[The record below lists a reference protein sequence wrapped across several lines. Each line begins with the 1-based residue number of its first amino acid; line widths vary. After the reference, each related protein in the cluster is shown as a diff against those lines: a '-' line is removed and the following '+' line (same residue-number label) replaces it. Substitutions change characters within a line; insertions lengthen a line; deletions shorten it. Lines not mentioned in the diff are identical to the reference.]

1 MKKETLTTIAQR
13 TGLST
18 TTVSRVLNG
27 FAHKYRISEKTCNIV
42 RQEAQKCHYLP
53 GNYSHV
59 LRDGKSKMIGLL
71 LPSISNPFFAEIAG
85 NVITEMDKSAYT
97 TIIMD
102 TRENA
107 EVLSDCARSLIAR
120 QVEGLIIAPCGN
132 DPTDIEL
139 MDKKLPVVL
148 IDRYF
153 KETGLSYVTTNNYQ
167 AALNATRKIIAK
179 GHRKIACIQGVV
191 SSMPNSQRVKG
202 YLDAMAEAGLQ
213 DNCHVVGEEFS
224 VKNGYIETKML
235 LNQDKGSTAIFALS
249 GTIMLG
255 TVKAIHEAG
264 LKIPDNIAVLCF
276 DDNIHMDFLTPSI
289 TRMAQPVADMAALA
303 CKIMMEKLNGDKQLK
318 SQIELTATYVQGES
332 L

>member
-27 FAHKYRISEKTCNIV
+27 CAHKYRISEKTCNIV
-42 RQEAQKCHYLP
+42 RQEAQRCNYLP
-53 GNYSHV
+53 GFYPHV
-59 LRDGKSKMIGLL
+59 SRDGKSKMIGLL

-85 NVITEMDKSAYT
+85 NVISEMDKSAYT
-97 TIIMD
+97 TIILD

-107 EVLSDCARSLIAR
+107 EVLANCARSLIAR

-132 DPTDIEL
+132 DPTEIEL
-139 MDKKLPVVL
+139 MNKKVPVVL

-167 AALNATRKIIAK
+167 GALYATRKIIAK
-179 GHRKIACIQGVV
+179 GHKHIACIQGVV

-213 DNCHVVGEEFS
+213 DNILVVGEEFS
-224 VKNGYIETKML
+224 VKNGYLETKML
-235 LNQDKGSTAIFALS
+235 LSQNKEVTAVFALS

-255 TVKAIHEAG
+255 TIKAINEAG
-264 LKIPDNIAVLCF
+264 LKIPDNISILCF
-276 DDNIHMDFLTPSI
+276 DDNMYMDYLTPSI
-289 TRMAQPVADMAALA
+289 ARMAQPVADMAALA
-303 CKIMMEKLNGDKQLK
+303 CKIMMEKLNGEKQLK